1 MWTYND
7 DARLLRRIARRC
19 CAPNFGTSPSAAV
32 RPRER
37 IAFFGLDSS
46 GHAGGLAGMEAKGHD
61 DVKSFDRTKQALHFI
76 GFDAQSQQSI
86 FAAVSAVLH
95 IGNLSIRENGEGN
108 ATMQNDKH
116 LTAVAQLLRVDAGGI
131 IKSMCERQITAGT
144 DVMMKPESAEKANQ
158 CRDAL
163 GKALYSKLFD
173 YIVKCV
179 NTALRLKG
187 QTVTMQVSVLDI
199 FGFEVFQTN
208 HFEQFCIN
216 FANEKLQLH
225 FNHFNFMLE
234 RELYLREGIE
244 LVESDFVD
252 NSACVQLVEG
262 KGWGIQACLDDVC
275 IMPKGDDQTFR
286 QKLIQTP
293 QIKGSRHF
301 SAPMQNNNQFVI
313 HHYAGAVQYTITDFC
328 EKNKDILAQDIVALL
343 QQSKSKFF
351 QQLFEEVAPA
361 ANAKVGAKRS
371 GGVAH
376 ASVSATFKKDLQSLM
391 DSINLA
397 DPHFVRCVNPNA
409 VKQAYLFDEQK
420 AIEQLRCG
428 GVIEA
433 VRMARESY
441 PTRLLHAEFVGTF
454 AVICPGLQR
463 GGDARATCMSIIK
476 HMQIPDKQY
485 RLGHTMILLKRDAVD
500 RMEKE
505 RARLLGGRA
514 IIVQSAAR
522 RLLAKIELGKKRQMR
537 ARYASVV
544 KLQSICRRGLT
555 RAKYSRMVQAVR
567 MQERKRQDEEA
578 VRKAAEAKAAASAA
592 QAPAPLVMERGI
604 APVAQRASASAVAAN
619 SRAAVLQGLDDDD
632 DEEEDVEK
640 ETAIDGYLEDDEPQQ
655 SQQMIQAGQS
665 RSQAL
670 TAPEDVPPVSP
681 LCIRIQVHA
690 EGITEA
696 LLFHVDLLASAIR
709 QAVIIKDHK
718 SFLKVHPNTFR
729 GQAAIEWLRGHAA
742 RALFGSE
749 AEKEKNQQLSRSVAL
764 LLGQK
769 LLAVG
774 VFRQVT
780 GSLTKPLEDPNALF
794 RFHEDE
800 KEGPLLNCRSIWF
813 QNAREPLLVV
823 SELLY
828 TMLNLRLSLS
838 QRGQDL
844 KDSEEL
850 NNFTAAAAELQ
861 LVNINDLSRIQLL
874 AFFLNAYNLMVLHAH
889 VVRGSND
896 NTDFKSQ
903 KIPFTRDNQYMI
915 AAYNYSLAEIEERLF
930 CRVLRAKFPK
940 KSDKSRAP
948 EPRVHFA
955 LSLGCASS
963 PRIRIYQPESL
974 DEDLQQAAIEYLQSN
989 CPKNQVWMSSV
1000 KLVRELRVTE

>member
-1 MWTYND
+1 MSKKKGPTSSDLRKVGNVKVPTDWQPFGGFEDLESD
-7 DARLLRRIARRC
+7 DDSEMQMSMEPQFKRTFHAEIVSLQ
-19 CAPNFGTSPSAAV
+19 SPSSTTVPRYREIYLLQASLSIQSNIPDGTRVVLKCKHKGRSLVLCHFRVGAV
-32 RPRER
+32 ETVVLGQLEFQHGDTYELS
-37 IAFFGLDSS
+37 IAIQSS
-46 GHAGGLAGMEAKGHD
+46 SASLYNLEVHVSGY
-61 DVKSFDRTKQALHFI
+61 
-76 GFDAQSQQSI
+76 QSQ
-86 FAAVSAVLH
+86 
-95 IGNLSIRENGEGN
+95 
-108 ATMQNDKH
+108 
-116 LTAVAQLLRVDAGGI
+116 
-131 IKSMCERQITAGT
+131 
-144 DVMMKPESAEKANQ
+144 
-158 CRDAL
+158 
-163 GKALYSKLFD
+163 
-173 YIVKCV
+173 
-179 NTALRLKG
+179 
-187 QTVTMQVSVLDI
+187 
-199 FGFEVFQTN
+199 
-208 HFEQFCIN
+208 
-216 FANEKLQLH
+216 
-225 FNHFNFMLE
+225 
-234 RELYLREGIE
+234 
-244 LVESDFVD
+244 
-252 NSACVQLVEG
+252 
-262 KGWGIQACLDDVC
+262 
-275 IMPKGDDQTFR
+275 
-286 QKLIQTP
+286 
-293 QIKGSRHF
+293 
-301 SAPMQNNNQFVI
+301 
-313 HHYAGAVQYTITDFC
+313 
-328 EKNKDILAQDIVALL
+328 
-343 QQSKSKFF
+343 
-351 QQLFEEVAPA
+351 PA
-361 ANAKVGAKRS
+361 
-371 GGVAH
+371 
-376 ASVSATFKKDLQSLM
+376 
-391 DSINLA
+391 I
-397 DPHFVRCVNPNA
+397 
-409 VKQAYLFDEQK
+409 
-420 AIEQLRCG
+420 
-428 GVIEA
+428 
-433 VRMARESY
+433 
-441 PTRLLHAEFVGTF
+441 
-454 AVICPGLQR
+454 
-463 GGDARATCMSIIK
+463 
-476 HMQIPDKQY
+476 
-485 RLGHTMILLKRDAVD
+485 
-500 RMEKE
+500 
-505 RARLLGGRA
+505 
-514 IIVQSAAR
+514 
-522 RLLAKIELGKKRQMR
+522 
-537 ARYASVV
+537 
-544 KLQSICRRGLT
+544 
-555 RAKYSRMVQAVR
+555 
-567 MQERKRQDEEA
+567 
-578 VRKAAEAKAAASAA
+578 
-592 QAPAPLVMERGI
+592 
-604 APVAQRASASAVAAN
+604 
-619 SRAAVLQGLDDDD
+619 LQGPSSSDEDGDDDDD

-989 CPKNQVWMSSV
+989 CPKNQVRMQKAAAAAASGKRIHEV
-1000 KLVRELRVTE
+1000 VLPKLFKWYKDDFGFSKQEILAYYASFMPDNMREELMEVARSNNFIIKYDKFDWNLHLTKACSEASRQPQRLITNHSPASRAGQQGDPAPTTLGANQVFTPSLHEVQGHTNISDKVYNQHQQQRGAPSQQGQRPMVQEQQPRGAPQGFDDGQRNAYRVPAPGQPGAQQPGAQQQRSKVPGLQDDSNGQPMDGFMC